1 MEQAGVIYILTNPSF
16 PQYVKIGYADDVNKR
31 LEQLNRSEC
40 VPFAFRLYAYYKV
53 PTRLTD
59 VKLHSLIDK
68 LNPDLRAIEEF
79 DGKKRVREF
88 YAMEASEAYIILQT
102 IAEINGLSDNL
113 VLVEPS
119 ASDLESEKKATEI
132 RIRRKLPNM
141 RWLIEQ
147 NVLHI
152 GDIVYLINH
161 PNEKATVVD
170 EKYVKYNNEILTFNQ
185 FGCKITGWKTIQ
197 IYSWMKIEGSTET
210 LSQLREKK
218 MRELQMIK

>member
-88 YAMEASEAYIILQT
+88 YAMEASEAYNILQT

-197 IYSWMKIEGSTET
+197 IYSWMKIEGGTET

>member
-59 VKLHSLIDK
+59 VKLHSFIDK

-88 YAMEASEAYIILQT
+88 YAMEASEAYNILQT

-141 RWLIEQ
+141 KWLIEQ

-161 PNEKATVVD
+161 PNEKATVID

-197 IYSWMKIEGSTET
+197 IYSWMKIEGGTET

-218 MRELQMIK
+218 MRELQMIL

>member
-31 LEQLNRSEC
+31 LKQLNRSEC
-40 VPFAFRLYAYYKV
+40 IPFAFRLYAYYKV

-59 VKLHSLIDK
+59 IKLHSLIDK
-68 LNPDLRAIEEF
+68 LNPGLRAIEEF
-79 DGKKRVREF
+79 DGKKRIREF
-88 YAMEASEAYIILQT
+88 YAMEASDAYNILQT

-141 RWLIEQ
+141 KWLIEQ

-161 PNEKATVVD
+161 PNEKAIVID
-170 EKYVKYNNEILTFNQ
+170 DKFVKYNNEILTFNQ

-197 IYSWMKIEGSTET
+197 TYYWMKIEGGTET

-218 MRELQMIK
+218 MRELEMI